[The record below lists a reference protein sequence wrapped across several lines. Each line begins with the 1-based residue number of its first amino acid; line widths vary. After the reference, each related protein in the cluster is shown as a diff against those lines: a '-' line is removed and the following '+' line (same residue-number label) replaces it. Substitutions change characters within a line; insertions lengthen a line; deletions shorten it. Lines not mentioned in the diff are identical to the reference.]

1 MTAVRG
7 SNYMMPN
14 EEELDEFLTKVEDV
28 TTKVRDLLDGK
39 ISVEDIEK
47 EEKDILLKK
56 RIKEIKREEEK
67 EKEKRQFIMG
77 REGKGNEDDYLFFCR
92 YCFVEYNYHLTKC
105 KRCNN
110 VVVSKEERKKE
121 LNEKVRNYKNLKDKR
136 NVRRSLWHKYLKENG
151 DLKKNIKSKCTD
163 ENKCNDTNKH
173 IVNYEKWDHYEPS
186 TDTFDE
192 DEKMVSYTPKNNK
205 NFQLLEK
212 KIDDDISKKK
222 EHKNIAYTIKMR
234 GNTYFK
240 EKKYMHAIDCY
251 KDAINICKDYL
262 SVYNNL
268 ALCYIKM
275 HQYENSIQNCD
286 KVIEYYT
293 IFRNDFTIK
302 KDVMFK
308 SYSRKALALYKL
320 HRFSDALESFQLAHS
335 FDPTD
340 EQVIEYIQKCTRI
353 LQDRGRAAGREEG
366 KEVMYGFAVQNSK
379 ECSIER
385 EKMDEMICNPSLE
398 GLPRD
403 SIEISNQ
410 IRMNKSGE
418 KNGENVEAEINMENL
433 LRELSKLDVKK
444 NDKKFY
450 DYLKNV
456 KKVIVQSEVIRLAFC
471 SCAYEL
477 ESKCN
482 DRRKQI
488 TFLSFLVD
496 TLNNILFYVKKEL
509 GGDVILKNDDVCI
522 NYEQVNISTYLK
534 KCGNIIIGILT
545 FILEESYHYSDF
557 CINALKPVLT
567 FYLIRKFSIPKCI
580 YFICIIGKNENARK
594 YFYHEIVQDSSVI
607 LKKFLEKLDDY
618 IRRER
623 SMYTEERMACFHMLR
638 KDILKPSELQI
649 FSVDMDD
656 IMEKAADNSGGET
669 SAVKRSDA
677 EGSTVKRSDAEGSTV
692 KRSDA
697 EGSTVKRSDAEE
709 TTVKRSDAEGSTV
722 KRSDAEGSTVKRS
735 DAEGSTVKRSDA
747 EGSTVKRSDAEGSTV
762 KRSDAE
768 GSTVKR
774 SDAEGSTVKR
784 SDAEGSTV
792 KRSDAEETTVKRSD
806 AEGSTVKGTSVER
819 GVVEGSACIICA
831 GKRSANNCTCNEKP
845 ANSIK
850 KSNRSGINSFAGR
863 CKCKKDCS
871 SKGLERKMIRMYEEK
886 YEFVNLFE
894 ILSNFT
900 ILPDVLNVLEKYFMK
915 YILNIVI
922 YINEQFYNFKDM
934 HRNYLSLMINLVGH
948 KKIRSFFIRTCWIH
962 IFYFVEKCENIIL
975 IKSMLSLIFNLT
987 VSWNEEIK
995 KDIILMELPIHHIKA
1010 KNANFVK
1017 LLHLT
1022 QSNDTRV
1029 SELSFL
1035 LLSRFYLY
1043 LYYVNTREN
1052 TTKETKICSHNVEY
1066 NSNKGDKSDLVN
1078 NLRTK
1083 IYKENDNSVQLDAV
1097 TFILIKKSLLTPL
1110 LLLSSKNNTTL
1121 TNQTNAC
1128 INFICCLSKYTNFF
1142 TKILF
1147 EESTDPYGD
1156 HFIKTLS
1163 DKMVSIFLHTK
1174 GSKDMNPSS
1183 FVLLNNVVMFFT
1195 QILKN
1200 ISLKSGYNCEA
1211 VPPPSPSSSS
1221 SSSSAAVAL
1230 SSAVEMAVVAQI
1242 KIVIPH
1248 AMQLLTSPEKKLNK
1262 NISILLSYCFINS
1275 HLKPTILSLYNHDIE
1290 RIYYALR
1297 IA

>member
-28 TTKVRDLLDGK
+28 TTKVRNLLDGK

-92 YCFVEYNYHLTKC
+92 YCFVEYNYHLTNC

-151 DLKKNIKSKCTD
+151 DLKKNIKSMCTD

-222 EHKNIAYTIKMR
+222 ENKNIAYTIKMR

-286 KVIEYYT
+286 KVIDYYT

-302 KDVMFK
+302 NDVMFK

-379 ECSIER
+379 ECSVET
-385 EKMDEMICNPSLE
+385 EKMDEMMCNPFLE

-403 SIEISNQ
+403 SIENSDQ

-433 LRELSKLDVKK
+433 LRELSKLDIKK

-496 TLNNILFYVKKEL
+496 KLNNILFYVKKEL

-594 YFYHEIVQDSSVI
+594 YFYHEIVQDSTVI
-607 LKKFLEKLDDY
+607 LKKFLGKMDDY

-623 SMYTEERMACFHMLR
+623 SMYTQERMARFHMLR
-638 KDILKPSELQI
+638 RHILKPSELQI

-669 SAVKRSDA
+669 SAVG
-677 EGSTVKRSDAEGSTV
+677 GSAVKRSDAEGTTV
-692 KRSDA
+692 NRSDA
-697 EGSTVKRSDAEE
+697 EG
-709 TTVKRSDAEGSTV
+709 TTVE
-722 KRSDAEGSTVKRS
+722 
-735 DAEGSTVKRSDA
+735 
-747 EGSTVKRSDAEGSTV
+747 
-762 KRSDAE
+762 
-768 GSTVKR
+768 
-774 SDAEGSTVKR
+774 
-784 SDAEGSTV
+784 
-792 KRSDAEETTVKRSD
+792 
-806 AEGSTVKGTSVER
+806 GTSVER

-831 GKRSANNCTCNEKP
+831 GKRSVNNCTCNEKP

-863 CKCKKDCS
+863 CKSKKDCS

-915 YILNIVI
+915 CILNIVI

-975 IKSMLSLIFNLT
+975 IKSILSLIFNLT

-1083 IYKENDNSVQLDAV
+1083 IYKENDNSVQLDGV

-1174 GSKDMNPSS
+1174 GSKDINPSS

-1211 VPPPSPSSSS
+1211 VPPPSSSS
-1221 SSSSAAVAL
+1221 AVAL